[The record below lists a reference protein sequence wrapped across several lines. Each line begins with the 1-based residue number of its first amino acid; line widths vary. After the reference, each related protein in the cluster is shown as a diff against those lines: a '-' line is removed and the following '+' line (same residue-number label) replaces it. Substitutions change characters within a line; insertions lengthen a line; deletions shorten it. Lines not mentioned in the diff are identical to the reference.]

1 MPGYWVA
8 DWSGANR
15 CRPVDYESAYAITT
29 HDDYKRCVCDT
40 FGQGDASCAHEE
52 EEPSEEEEEEE
63 VIDDEEEE
71 EFEPIVSFAIL
82 DEIRASPHYEDG
94 TDSRTLYQVDRE
106 MDFIEKKMLEMY
118 NTLLEAGVIQQ

>member
-1 MPGYWVA
+1 M
-8 DWSGANR
+8 
-15 CRPVDYESAYAITT
+15 
-29 HDDYKRCVCDT
+29 
-40 FGQGDASCAHEE
+40 
-52 EEPSEEEEEEE
+52 
-63 VIDDEEEE
+63 IDDEEE

-82 DEIRASPHYEDG
+82 DEIRANPHYEDG